1 MTAKRRK
8 RRPVGETIGGIIV
21 GFDQQ
26 IFRTTPPVQELIAK
40 GRPVRGLSGED
51 GSEFVVVFPDDDGPS
66 EPPEP
71 TQADG
76 GTGAAGAAEPSGH
89 LPRSRPRPAKPGAGP

>member
-1 MTAKRRK
+1 MTGKRKK

-40 GRPVRGLSGED
+40 GQPVRTVGGQD
-51 GSEFVVVFPDDDGPS
+51 GSEFEVVFPEDDE
-66 EPPEP
+66 EPPPEGSPPEAAAPAESITKAATRSGPLAARHEP
-71 TQADG
+71 G
-76 GTGAAGAAEPSGH
+76 S
-89 LPRSRPRPAKPGAGP
+89 

>member
-1 MTAKRRK
+1 MTAKRKK

-40 GRPVRGLSGED
+40 AKPVRTVTGQDGGEF
-51 GSEFVVVFPDDDGPS
+51 EVVFPDDGDETPPVAPPDPS
-66 EPPEP
+66 ESSS
-71 TQADG
+71 
-76 GTGAAGAAEPSGH
+76 TG
-89 LPRSRPRPAKPGAGP
+89 

>member
-1 MTAKRRK
+1 VTGKRKK

-40 GRPVRGLSGED
+40 AKPVRTVTGQDGGEF
-51 GSEFVVVFPDDDGPS
+51 EVVFPDDGEEAPPVAPDDPS
-66 EPPEP
+66 ESSS
-71 TQADG
+71 T
-76 GTGAAGAAEPSGH
+76 
-89 LPRSRPRPAKPGAGP
+89 R